1 MRLRL
6 TKRRRSRAVELPCFS
21 CPVSSSAP
29 RVGSRY
35 RHVLGVPS
43 PPRRLPGCERAR
55 QSLGEPMGS
64 GGGDLLGV
72 EVDVGSSQVD
82 QFALACWVHAA
93 TWKNRPIAPR
103 ACGLAQRRSAS
114 RSRFI
119 RFVQFLPASGT
130 IALRYS
136 QRREAWDATVD
147 CRTIRYAGL

>member
-55 QSLGEPMGS
+55 QSLGDRWDP
-64 GGGDLLGV
+64 V
-72 EVDVGSSQVD
+72 
-82 QFALACWVHAA
+82 AA
-93 TWKNRPIAPR
+93 TF
-103 ACGLAQRRSAS
+103 LAS
-114 RSRFI
+114 RSMSVHLRWISSPWRAGCTRRRGKTGRSRHGPAALPNGGQPAAVDLSGLSNFF
-119 RFVQFLPASGT
+119 RLPA
-130 IALRYS
+130 
-136 QRREAWDATVD
+136 Q
-147 CRTIRYAGL
+147 